1 MYVTSRLR
9 WYLFKNVHEDKK
21 CGENRSPVVSYFFFA
36 PFLNIQLRFLYF
48 NHNEVG
54 QCESM
59 TMDQLLF
66 SFSCIKRETPSLK
79 EHFLFFWLHNNG
91 SEGNLKMGLKSIE
104 EQPILHTKW
113 SFPFLFSI
121 FPKIIIASFL
131 FWSLSV
137 SSNSNKK
144 VAFWYLC
151 NLPEVWFTS
160 CSKLTINQAKGAK
173 LKGWLPSHI
182 FFKNFFQ
189 SAAEKIRYLF
199 RSCCQFSLTFV
210 IICSL
215 IIP

>member
-21 CGENRSPVVSYFFFA
+21 CGENQSPVVSYFFFA

-91 SEGNLKMGLKSIE
+91 SEGNLKMYRRAAHLAYKMIL
-104 EQPILHTKW
+104 PIPIFYISKNHYYQF
-113 SFPFLFSI
+113 SFLEPFSI
-121 FPKIIIASFL
+121 FK
-131 FWSLSV
+131 
-137 SSNSNKK
+137 
-144 VAFWYLC
+144 
-151 NLPEVWFTS
+151 
-160 CSKLTINQAKGAK
+160 
-173 LKGWLPSHI
+173 
-182 FFKNFFQ
+182 FK
-189 SAAEKIRYLF
+189 
-199 RSCCQFSLTFV
+199 
-210 IICSL
+210 
-215 IIP
+215 